1 VVARVVEAT
10 RLAVAVRPDGR
21 AVDHALYNPPVSRIA
36 RPVPTAALVLAG
48 ALAACIITVE
58 RMRGMDAGPGTDLGG
73 LGWYVGIWV
82 TMMAAMMLP
91 SVMPMTLFFARIA
104 RDRGRA
110 STPVFVAGYLA
121 VWTGYGLLAYG
132 LYRFV
137 HELDRSEEHTSE
149 LQSLRHLVCRLL

>member
-1 VVARVVEAT
+1 MTLSAPRRIPVAPFL
-10 RLAVAVRPDGR
+10 LA
-21 AVDHALYNPPVSRIA
+21 
-36 RPVPTAALVLAG
+36 AALVAWLVT
-48 ALAACIITVE
+48 IE

-110 STPVFVAGYLA
+110 PTPVFVAGYLA

-137 HELDRSEEHTSE
+137 HGLDLGFLAWHR
-149 LQSLRHLVCRLL
+149 QGPLVAGGAVAAAGLYALTPPKETCMR